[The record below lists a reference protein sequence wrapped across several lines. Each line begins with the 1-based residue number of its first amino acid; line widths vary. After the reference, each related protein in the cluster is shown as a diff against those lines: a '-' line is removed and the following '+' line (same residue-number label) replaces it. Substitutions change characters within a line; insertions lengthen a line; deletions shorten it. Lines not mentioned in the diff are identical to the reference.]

1 MGEGGMTALL
11 DYREDGTT
19 RTSISVCSSQRLT
32 DDLVHSLFC
41 LLEGWSQGRK
51 ALICYLYSHDASAV
65 MEAVSSNSLYL
76 STSPHTK
83 NIIQI
88 SNAQDFRLTAS
99 ASWVQSQEPQT
110 SLESDLEAE

>member
-1 MGEGGMTALL
+1 MIILL

-41 LLEGWSQGRK
+41 LLEGWPQGGK
-51 ALICYLYSHDASAV
+51 ALVGYLYSHDASTA

-83 NIIQI
+83 NIMQI
-88 SNAQDFRLTAS
+88 SNAQDFRLAS
-99 ASWVQSQEPQT
+99 RVQSQEPQT
-110 SLESDLEAE
+110 PLESDLKAE